1 MNHKTH
7 QLIFLFLSGL
17 VLLFI
22 TAPVFSLLFGSSLE
36 DYFEISGD
44 SQALMSIQTTLLM
57 SFAATLILAI
67 PGIPL
72 AWLLA
77 RKKFAFKGL
86 IQGLIDLPV
95 VIPHTAAGI
104 ALLTVISPSTGFGK
118 ILESAGLSFIGTH
131 AGIAMAMA
139 FVSVPFLINSARH
152 GFEMVPE
159 QLEKISLSLGVP
171 ASKTFFKISL
181 PLAWRSI
188 VGGMIMMFARGM
200 SEFGAVVIIAYY
212 PMTTPTLIFE
222 RFGAFGLE
230 EAKPVAAAFVFI
242 SLIVFIVLRWLATRK
257 KYVRN

>member
-1 MNHKTH
+1 MNYKVN

-22 TAPVFSLLFGSSLE
+22 TAPVFSLLFGPSIQEYLK
-36 DYFEISGD
+36 ISVD
-44 SQALMSIQTTLLM
+44 SQALISIRTTLLM
-57 SFAATLILAI
+57 SFAATLTLAI

-77 RKKFAFKGL
+77 RKRFAFKGL
-86 IQGLIDLPV
+86 VQGLIDLPV

-118 ILESAGLSFIGTH
+118 LLESAGLSFIGSHT
-131 AGIAMAMA
+131 GIAMAMA
-139 FVSVPFLINSARH
+139 FVSVPFLINSARQ

-159 QLEKISLSLGVP
+159 RLEKISLSLGVT

-188 VGGMIMMFARGM
+188 IGGMIMMFARGM

-222 RFGAFGLE
+222 RFGAFGLK
-230 EAKPVAAAFVFI
+230 EAKPVAAAFVLI
-242 SLIVFIVLRWLATRK
+242 SLMVFVVLRWLATK
-257 KYVRN
+257 KEYAGN